1 MKVELNNDREY
12 SLQQIPFTK
21 NKKFLE
27 LWTVSKPMYVSLR
40 FSYDLLNFE
49 TLKLPISSPVNS

>member
-40 FSYDLLNFE
+40 FSYDLLNF
-49 TLKLPISSPVNS
+49 